1 MSNGKHL
8 SKGSKRPELPDD
20 GVLRLYSMRFC
31 PYAQRAHL
39 VLNAKGIP
47 YHTIFINLTEK
58 PEWLTEYSPLGK
70 VPALQLP
77 NEEGK
82 PALIES
88 LIIAEYL
95 DEKYPD
101 VPLLPKDP
109 LKKALD
115 KILIER
121 FNPVIT
127 AMYKVFLGG
136 SEGAPGAL
144 TEISKGLDIFEK
156 ELITRGTPYF
166 GGEKPGMLDY
176 MIWPWC
182 ERSAMLK
189 YLLPDKYEMD
199 KERFGKLIQW
209 RDLMINDAAVKSWY
223 LDGETHAKFM
233 KARRDNTHD
242 YDMLVVS
249 EAKRQRT
256 C

>member
-1 MSNGKHL
+1 MSGGKHL
-8 SKGSKRPELPDD
+8 AKGSQKPELPDD
-20 GVLRLYSMRFC
+20 GVFRLYSMRFC
-31 PYAQRAHL
+31 PYAHRAHL
-39 VLNAKGIP
+39 VLDAKNIP
-47 YHTIFINLTEK
+47 HHTIYINLTEK
-58 PEWLTEYSPLGK
+58 PEWLTEVSPLGK

-77 NEEGK
+77 KEEGN

-95 DEKYPD
+95 DEKYPE
-101 VPLLPKDP
+101 VPLFPKDP
-109 LKKALD
+109 LKKAQD

-121 FNPVIT
+121 FNSVIS

-136 SEGAPGAL
+136 SDAAPGAL

-156 ELITRGTPYF
+156 ELSSRGTPYF
-166 GGEKPGMLDY
+166 GGDKPGMLDY

-199 KERFGKLIQW
+199 KERFGKLIAW
-209 RDLMINDAAVKSWY
+209 RDLMINDPAVKGFY

-233 KARRDNTHD
+233 KARRENVHN
-242 YDMLVVS
+242 YDMLVND
-249 EAKRQRT
+249 AKRQKT